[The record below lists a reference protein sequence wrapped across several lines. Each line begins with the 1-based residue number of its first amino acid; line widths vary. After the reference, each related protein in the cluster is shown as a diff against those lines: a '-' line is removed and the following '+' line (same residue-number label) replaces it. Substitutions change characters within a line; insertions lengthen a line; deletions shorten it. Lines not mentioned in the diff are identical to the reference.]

1 MGVGGELLAEHVAD
15 AGLDV
20 VGIEAN
26 LVGGECPYWGCI
38 PTKMM
43 TRAAN
48 ALAEARRVPPLARTA
63 AVGPGWAPGATRRR
77 GLAAGHLGDP
87 GAGGRLEGKG
97 GRVVRG
103 RGGRDGPGPEAVG

>member
-20 VGIEAN
+20 VGIDAT

-48 ALAEARRVPPLARTA
+48 ALAEARRGPHLPRPPT
-63 AVGPGWAPGATRRR
+63 PAPHWSPVATPLPREATPPWGHRP
-77 GLAAGHLGDP
+77 AAGRFGS
-87 GAGGRLEGKG
+87 KG
-97 GRVVRG
+97 GPVVRG
-103 RGGRDGPGPEAVG
+103 KGRLHG